1 MDFTGLENQID
12 GLQRMGG
19 AESFVEPLVTVPV
32 LGSLSVRHSHRGGWL
47 GRQSRGRSAF
57 RRHPMAMLPSCGR
70 LRRKHACP
78 EVDRGVRSRPCTRQG
93 GRRRLAAPLR
103 RQPNQIGRDYRD
115 FFERQNKIGS
125 VHECSWSKKAE
136 GSRSRPRIRL
146 QLFPLTSS
154 LRLPTAG
161 KV

>member
-19 AESFVEPLVTVPV
+19 AESFVAPLVTVPV

-70 LRRKHACP
+70 LRRNTRVLKWIVECA
-78 EVDRGVRSRPCTRQG
+78 RGRALGKEAAVGWQPRCEDSLIKSAGITGIFSSVKTKLDLFTSVPGQRK
-93 GRRRLAAPLR
+93 RRDLGLA
-103 RQPNQIGRDYRD
+103 
-115 FFERQNKIGS
+115 
-125 VHECSWSKKAE
+125 HE
-136 GSRSRPRIRL
+136 
-146 QLFPLTSS
+146 FDSS
-154 LRLPTAG
+154 CFH
-161 KV
+161 